1 MKNFS
6 FPVELL
12 RVFAWMPALALA
24 PTRVPTLVPVFV
36 VAVALIASPLLAQE
50 LKRPNILFILADD
63 QSPFDLKCYA
73 PTSQLDSPNI
83 DRLAREGMVFDGAY
97 HMGSNSGAVC
107 TPSRHMIM
115 SGRTVWHLPTAPKA
129 VAKGLCPADLP
140 QYTLPAVFNRA
151 GYATMRTC
159 KQGNSYEA
167 ANRLFTV
174 RHDETK
180 RGGTA
185 ETGSPWHAERVLD
198 FLSQREADR
207 DNKPFLIY
215 FGFSHP
221 HDERDGTPELLAKYG
236 ATNHTDR
243 ATLPPADPKQPPL
256 PVNYLPEHPFHHG
269 HPDLRDEVAVSGV
282 WKRRDEQTIRNEIG
296 RQFACSENIDIQIG
310 RVLARLEAMGEL
322 DNTYVIYTADHGMAI
337 GRHGLQGKQN
347 LYQHTWRVPFIV
359 KGPGVQPSSRVEGN
373 IYLLDLLATL
383 CDLADI
389 QPPASNEGISFKP
402 VLEGKQASVR
412 DVLYGVYNG
421 GTKPG
426 MRSVKHGDWKLIK
439 YDVLDG
445 AVQETQLFNLK
456 DNPEEYLVEHQ
467 AEPVWALNGTK
478 PEPHQVNLSSD
489 PRYAEKLAEMEA
501 LLLSEMQRLDD
512 PWRLWNQP
520 PQNAD

>member
-1 MKNFS
+1 MKNNSLPFDL
-6 FPVELL
+6 P
-12 RVFAWMPALALA
+12 RTFALVPALTLAPALALA
-24 PTRVPTLVPVFV
+24 L
-36 VAVALIASPLLAQE
+36 ALISPPLLGQE
-50 LKRPNILFILADD
+50 PKRPNILFILADD
-63 QSPFDLKCYA
+63 QSPFDLKCYDT
-73 PTSQLDSPNI
+73 TSQLDTPII

-107 TPSRHMIM
+107 SPSRHMLM
-115 SGRTVWHLPTAPKA
+115 SGRTVWHLPTAPQA
-129 VAKGLCPADLP
+129 VEKGLCPADLP

-174 RHDETK
+174 RHAETK

-185 ETGSPWHAERVLD
+185 ETGSPWHADRVLD
-198 FLSQREADR
+198 FLSQREDDR
-207 DNKPFLIY
+207 DTKPFLIY

-243 ATLPPADPKQPPL
+243 ATLPPSHPKQPPL
-256 PVNYLPEHPFHHG
+256 PINYLPEHPFHHG
-269 HPDLRDEVAVSGV
+269 HPNLRDEVAVSGV
-282 WKRRDEQTIRNEIG
+282 WERRDEQTIRNEIG
-296 RQFACSENIDIQIG
+296 RQFACSENIDVQIG

-322 DNTYVIYTADHGMAI
+322 DNTYIIYTADHGMAI

-359 KGPGVQPSSRVEGN
+359 KGPGIRPGSRVQGN

-383 CDLADI
+383 CDMASI
-389 QPPASNEGISFKP
+389 QPPESNEGISFKP
-402 VLEGKQASVR
+402 VLDGKQETIR

-426 MRSVKHGDWKLIK
+426 MRSVKRGDWKLIK
-439 YDVLDG
+439 YDVLNGD
-445 AVQETQLFNLK
+445 VQETQLFNVK
-456 DNPEEYLVEHQ
+456 DNPEEFLREHQ
-467 AEPVWALNGTK
+467 AEPVLALSGAK
-478 PEPHQVNLSSD
+478 PKPHQVNLSSD

-520 PQNAD
+520 PQNGN